1 MSCYFG
7 EFNIGL
13 ANNPLIDIFLYSHYY
28 VIVFPF
34 QILFKKNNN
43 KNKWSVWIQ
52 SLCGNKCM
60 FQAYNIGRYF

>member
-1 MSCYFG
+1 MWCYFG

-13 ANNPLIDIFLYSHYY
+13 ANYPLIDIFLYSHYF

-43 KNKWSVWIQ
+43 KNK
-52 SLCGNKCM
+52 
-60 FQAYNIGRYF
+60 